1 MKKANIIL
9 ILLCLSILIL
19 SSVVNADVIVPGSS
33 SKDPGSSYKNE
44 LNPLL
49 TIIAAIIGIIAL
61 IAWLV
66 IRKMKKGN
74 DSKKEPKIRA

>member
-9 ILLCLSILIL
+9 ISLCLSILIL

-33 SKDPGSSYKNE
+33 SKHPGSSYKNE

-66 IRKMKKGN
+66 IRKMKKDN